1 MVWQVNFMDCRGN
14 ITIEIAVVLIII
26 LMIVGIILS
35 INEISTQKIV
45 KQSENEHIETFIE
58 ETVVNL
64 INNPGTPNNWEVNKK
79 GTPGLAIINEEG
91 QVIPNSVSYTK
102 FITLG
107 NDYEKFATKI
117 LFNSKIKT
125 SMELI
130 PHESSISSVKI
141 GNTENS
147 NNIHSVNRLVKC
159 DFFKKYVLKDFQNE
173 GKCNRNHD
181 QNSHS
186 CNCFK
191 VFKGNLRASDYYL
204 LVDDD
209 EKYNLNYFMGSTR
222 LVKEKTWQRITSDE
236 IYLNDEINFYDD
248 SSAIVFIHFDKP
260 KAKAFLVSVPKS
272 FDINKLDYDY
282 FKTNDCE
289 FILKAWY

>member
-1 MVWQVNFMDCRGN
+1 MDNKGS
-14 ITIEIAVVLIII
+14 ITIEIAIALIII

-45 KQSENEHIETFIE
+45 KQGENEHIETFIE
-58 ETVVNL
+58 EAVVNL
-64 INNPGTPNNWEVNKK
+64 INNPGTPDNWEVNKK
-79 GTPGLAIINEEG
+79 GTPGLAIVNEEG
-91 QVIPNSVSYTK
+91 QVIPNSVSYAK
-102 FITLG
+102 FIALG
-107 NDYEKFATKI
+107 SDYEKFATKI

-141 GNTENS
+141 GSSENS
-147 NNIHSVNRLVKC
+147 NTVHSVNRLVKC
-159 DFFKKYVLKDFQNE
+159 DFFKKYVIKDFQNE
-173 GKCNRNHD
+173 GKCNLNHD

-186 CNCFK
+186 CNYFK

-209 EKYNLNYFMGSTR
+209 EKYNLNYFIGSTR
-222 LVKEKTWQRITSDE
+222 LVKDKSWELVTSDK
-236 IYLNDEINFYDD
+236 IYLNEKINFYDD
-248 SSAIVFIHFDKP
+248 SNAIVFIHFNKP
-260 KAKAFLVSVPKS
+260 QAKAFLVSVPKS
-272 FDINKLDYDY
+272 FDINKLNYDY
-282 FKTNDCE
+282 FKTNNCE

>member
-1 MVWQVNFMDCRGN
+1 MDNKGS
-14 ITIEIAVVLIII
+14 ITIEIAIALIII

-45 KQSENEHIETFIE
+45 KQGENEHIETFIE
-58 ETVVNL
+58 EAAVNL
-64 INNPGTPNNWEVNKK
+64 INNPGTPDNWEVNKK
-79 GTPGLAIINEEG
+79 GTPGLAIVNEEG
-91 QVIPNSVSYTK
+91 QVIPNSVSYAK
-102 FITLG
+102 FIALG
-107 NDYEKFATKI
+107 SDYEKFATKI

-141 GNTENS
+141 GSSENS
-147 NNIHSVNRLVKC
+147 NTVHSVNRLVKC
-159 DFFKKYVLKDFQNE
+159 DFFKKYVIKDFQNE
-173 GKCNRNHD
+173 GKCNLNHD

-186 CNCFK
+186 CNYFK

-209 EKYNLNYFMGSTR
+209 EKYNLNYFIGSTR
-222 LVKEKTWQRITSDE
+222 LVKDKSWELVTSDK
-236 IYLNDEINFYDD
+236 IYLNEKINFYDD
-248 SSAIVFIHFDKP
+248 SNAIVFIHFNKP
-260 KAKAFLVSVPKS
+260 QAKAFLVSVPKS
-272 FDINKLDYDY
+272 FDINKLNYDY
-282 FKTNDCE
+282 FKTNNCE

>member
-1 MVWQVNFMDCRGN
+1 MDDKGS
-14 ITIEIAVVLIII
+14 ITIEIAIALIII

-45 KQSENEHIETFIE
+45 KQGENEHIETFIE
-58 ETVVNL
+58 EAAVNL
-64 INNPGTPNNWEVNKK
+64 INNPGTPDNWEINKK
-79 GTPGLAIINEEG
+79 GTPGLAIVNEEG
-91 QVIPNSVSYTK
+91 QVIPNSVSYAK
-102 FITLG
+102 FIALG
-107 NDYEKFATKI
+107 SDYEKFATKI

-141 GNTENS
+141 GSSENS
-147 NNIHSVNRLVKC
+147 NTVHSVNRLVKC
-159 DFFKKYVLKDFQNE
+159 DFFKKYVIKDFQNE
-173 GKCNRNHD
+173 GKCNLNHD

-186 CNCFK
+186 CNYFK

-209 EKYNLNYFMGSTR
+209 EKYNLNYFIGSTR
-222 LVKEKTWQRITSDE
+222 LVKDKSWELVTSDK
-236 IYLNDEINFYDD
+236 IYLNEKINFYDD
-248 SSAIVFIHFDKP
+248 SNAIVFIHFNKP
-260 KAKAFLVSVPKS
+260 QAKAFLVSVPKS

>member
-1 MVWQVNFMDCRGN
+1 MDDKGS
-14 ITIEIAVVLIII
+14 ITIEIAIALIII

-45 KQSENEHIETFIE
+45 KQGENEHIETFIE
-58 ETVVNL
+58 ETAVNL
-64 INNPGTPNNWEVNKK
+64 INNPGTPDNWEINKK
-79 GTPGLAIINEEG
+79 GTPGLAIVNEEG
-91 QVIPNSVSYTK
+91 QVIPNSVSYAK
-102 FITLG
+102 FIALG
-107 NDYEKFATKI
+107 SDYEKFATKI

-130 PHESSISSVKI
+130 PHDSSISSVKI
-141 GNTENS
+141 GSSENS
-147 NNIHSVNRLVKC
+147 NTVHSVNRLVKC
-159 DFFKKYVLKDFQNE
+159 DFFKKYVIKDFQNE

-186 CNCFK
+186 CNYFK
-191 VFKGNLRASDYYL
+191 VFKGNLRASNYYL

-209 EKYNLNYFMGSTR
+209 EEYNLNYFMGSTR
-222 LVKEKTWQRITSDE
+222 LVKDKSWELVTSDK
-236 IYLNDEINFYDD
+236 IYLNEKINFYDD
-248 SSAIVFIHFDKP
+248 SNAIVFIHFNKP
-260 KAKAFLVSVPKS
+260 QAKAFLVSVPKS

>member
-1 MVWQVNFMDCRGN
+1 MDNKGS
-14 ITIEIAVVLIII
+14 ITIEIAIALIII

-45 KQSENEHIETFIE
+45 KQGENEHIETFIE
-58 ETVVNL
+58 EAAVNL
-64 INNPGTPNNWEVNKK
+64 INNPGTPDNWEVNKK
-79 GTPGLAIINEEG
+79 GTPGLAIVNEEG
-91 QVIPNSVSYTK
+91 QVIPNSVSYAK
-102 FITLG
+102 FIALG
-107 NDYEKFATKI
+107 SDYEKFATKI

-141 GNTENS
+141 GSSENS
-147 NNIHSVNRLVKC
+147 NTVHSVNRLVKC
-159 DFFKKYVLKDFQNE
+159 DFFKKYVIKDFQNE
-173 GKCNRNHD
+173 GKCNLNHD

-186 CNCFK
+186 CNYFK

-209 EKYNLNYFMGSTR
+209 EKYNLNYFIGSTR
-222 LVKEKTWQRITSDE
+222 LVKDKSWELVTSDK
-236 IYLNDEINFYDD
+236 IYLNEKINFYDD
-248 SSAIVFIHFDKP
+248 SNAIVFIHFNKP
-260 KAKAFLVSVPKS
+260 QAKAFLVSVPKS

>member
-1 MVWQVNFMDCRGN
+1 MDDKGS
-14 ITIEIAVVLIII
+14 ITIEIAIALIII

-45 KQSENEHIETFIE
+45 KQGENEHIETFIE
-58 ETVVNL
+58 ETAVNL
-64 INNPGTPNNWEVNKK
+64 INNPGTPDNWEINKK
-79 GTPGLAIINEEG
+79 GTPGLAIVNEEG
-91 QVIPNSVSYTK
+91 QVIPNSVSYAK
-102 FITLG
+102 FIALG
-107 NDYEKFATKI
+107 SDYEKFATKI

-130 PHESSISSVKI
+130 PHDSSISSVKI
-141 GNTENS
+141 GSSENS
-147 NNIHSVNRLVKC
+147 NNVHSVNRLVKC
-159 DFFKKYVLKDFQNE
+159 DFFKKYVIKDFQNE

-186 CNCFK
+186 CNYFK
-191 VFKGNLRASDYYL
+191 VFKGNLRASNYYL

-209 EKYNLNYFMGSTR
+209 EEYNLNYFMGSTR
-222 LVKEKTWQRITSDE
+222 LVKDKSWELVTSDK
-236 IYLNDEINFYDD
+236 IYLNEKINFYDD
-248 SSAIVFIHFDKP
+248 SNAIVFIHFNKP
-260 KAKAFLVSVPKS
+260 QAKAFLVSVPKS

>member
-1 MVWQVNFMDCRGN
+1 MDNKGS
-14 ITIEIAVVLIII
+14 ITIEIAIALIII

-45 KQSENEHIETFIE
+45 KQGENEHIETFIE
-58 ETVVNL
+58 EAVVNL
-64 INNPGTPNNWEVNKK
+64 INNPGTPDNWEVNKK
-79 GTPGLAIINEEG
+79 GTPGLAIVNEEG
-91 QVIPNSVSYTK
+91 QVIPNSVSYAK
-102 FITLG
+102 FIALG
-107 NDYEKFATKI
+107 SDYEKFATKI

-141 GNTENS
+141 GSSENS
-147 NNIHSVNRLVKC
+147 NNVHSVNRLVKC
-159 DFFKKYVLKDFQNE
+159 DFFKKYVIKDFQNE
-173 GKCNRNHD
+173 GKCNLNHD

-186 CNCFK
+186 CNYFK

-209 EKYNLNYFMGSTR
+209 EKYNLNYFIGSTR
-222 LVKEKTWQRITSDE
+222 LVKDKSWELVTSDK
-236 IYLNDEINFYDD
+236 IYLNEKINFYDD
-248 SSAIVFIHFDKP
+248 SNAIVFIHFNKP
-260 KAKAFLVSVPKS
+260 QAKAFLVSVPKS
-272 FDINKLDYDY
+272 FDINKLNYDY
-282 FKTNDCE
+282 FKTNNCE

>member
-1 MVWQVNFMDCRGN
+1 
-14 ITIEIAVVLIII
+14 
-26 LMIVGIILS
+26 
-35 INEISTQKIV
+35 
-45 KQSENEHIETFIE
+45 
-58 ETVVNL
+58 
-64 INNPGTPNNWEVNKK
+64 
-79 GTPGLAIINEEG
+79 
-91 QVIPNSVSYTK
+91 
-102 FITLG
+102 
-107 NDYEKFATKI
+107 
-117 LFNSKIKT
+117 
-125 SMELI
+125 MELI

>member
-1 MVWQVNFMDCRGN
+1 MDNKGS
-14 ITIEIAVVLIII
+14 ITIEIAIALIII

-45 KQSENEHIETFIE
+45 KQGENEHIETFIE
-58 ETVVNL
+58 EAAVNL
-64 INNPGTPNNWEVNKK
+64 INNPGTPDNWEVNKK
-79 GTPGLAIINEEG
+79 GTPGIAIVNEEG
-91 QVIPNSVSYTK
+91 QVIPNSVSYAK
-102 FITLG
+102 FIALG
-107 NDYEKFATKI
+107 SDYEKFATKI

-141 GNTENS
+141 GSSENS
-147 NNIHSVNRLVKC
+147 NTVHSVNRLVKC
-159 DFFKKYVLKDFQNE
+159 DFFKKYVIKDFQNE
-173 GKCNRNHD
+173 GKCNLNHD

-186 CNCFK
+186 CNYFK

-209 EKYNLNYFMGSTR
+209 EKYNLNYFIGSTR
-222 LVKEKTWQRITSDE
+222 LVKDKSWELVTSDK
-236 IYLNDEINFYDD
+236 IYLNEKINFYDD
-248 SSAIVFIHFDKP
+248 SNAIVFIHFNKP
-260 KAKAFLVSVPKS
+260 QAKAFLVSVPKS